1 MLIRIRNTGF
11 DYYKVPRQL
20 SLPVSAANC
29 PCVCTVQ
36 YYTCMLGIYILGLY
50 FRVRQVL
57 IEMVVVVVVVASGSD
72 GEISKSGKK
81 V

>member
-1 MLIRIRNTGF
+1 MLIRIRNTGS
-11 DYYKVPRQL
+11 DYSEVSRQL
-20 SLPVSAANC
+20 SLPVLAANC
-29 PCVCTVQ
+29 PC
-36 YYTCMLGIYILGLY
+36 YLLYSIMLEIYILGLY
-50 FRVRQVL
+50 LRVRQVL